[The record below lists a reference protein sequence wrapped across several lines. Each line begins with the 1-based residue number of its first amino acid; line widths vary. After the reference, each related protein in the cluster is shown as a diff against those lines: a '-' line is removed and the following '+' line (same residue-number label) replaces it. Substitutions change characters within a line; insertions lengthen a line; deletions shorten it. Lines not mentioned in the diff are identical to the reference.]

1 MSWSGFLS
9 IFILLKK
16 EIRRVGCSFE
26 WLAISSIYITAKF
39 FRSVLIKY
47 ARQYHTRIMFYKHRT
62 KRKFPPKYIRINSKQ
77 MNRCSS
83 NLELIGPMVGC
94 LMVCEELGHT
104 CVQ

>member
-16 EIRRVGCSFE
+16 EIRRFGCSFE

-47 ARQYHTRIMFYKHRT
+47 ARQVYTRIMFYMYHKLYTCSLYKQLHHH
-62 KRKFPPKYIRINSKQ
+62 YITLIVSTLFAYV
-77 MNRCSS
+77 
-83 NLELIGPMVGC
+83 NLTL
-94 LMVCEELGHT
+94 
-104 CVQ
+104 